1 MFVSSE
7 GSATLYH
14 CWYTVCV
21 RRGGG
26 ARHGENSGGFRPLDI
41 KPEECVDSVS
51 GFSLCT

>member
-7 GSATLYH
+7 GSATLYIML
-14 CWYTVCV
+14 WTEVACV
-21 RRGGG
+21 AL
-26 ARHGENSGGFRPLDI
+26 ARHGENSGGSRPLDI